1 MSRLLSASCALALV
15 IAGCT
20 SVAPPTPPAS
30 PPPAATGDVP
40 SGDVAAPAAPTQEE
54 RMDMPGDAQLELD
67 SGVRT
72 GMLKNGLAY
81 YVDRNTEPQGRAE
94 MRLVVDAGSALEEED
109 QLGFAHFL
117 EHMLFNGTERFEKNE
132 IISFLENAGM
142 RFGVGLNAYT
152 SFDETVYT
160 LTIPTDSAGLY
171 ETAFDVLEDWA
182 SAATISE
189 EEVDRERGVIME
201 EWRARQQSAQ
211 GRILEQLV
219 PAYAYGSRYADR
231 LPIGDTSVVMRG
243 SAERMRDFYET
254 YYRPERMAV
263 VVVGDVDVDATEAM
277 IREHFAGLENPATKG
292 MSGVFE
298 VPPHSETIVRSI
310 TDPEYPVASVEVNFK
325 IPSRAVQTEG
335 DFERRLAERL
345 FSGMMN
351 ARLAEVTRQEAAP
364 FLGAGVYRQGFM
376 RPLELLGISAQVSG
390 PDAVGDG
397 LTGLMREIER
407 VRRYGFTDGELDR
420 ARADVMRG
428 YERAYNERETTNS
441 RARAAELVSLYLE
454 GNAVPGAEAEYAL
467 AGRLLPAMA
476 AADVNALVDD
486 LLRTDNRLV
495 IATMTDRPD
504 SDEPTDADLRMM
516 FERAESMVASEDI
529 QPYDDGVQGGGLV
542 PEGLAPVAIASVMEL
557 PEADATEIVLG
568 NGVRIRLKQTDY
580 KTDEV
585 VFTATSPG
593 GLSRVSDD
601 EYFAASVASQIAT
614 QSGVAGMSQTD
625 LDKMLSGKT
634 VRVTPYV
641 GGTSEGFNG
650 SFEPSQAETA
660 MQLVY
665 AYFATP
671 NFDQAALSRL
681 QTQLASV
688 IPNLGSVPQFAMAQ
702 AQAEAL
708 YDNHPRQQPF
718 PTVEQVQALTTDQL
732 QTFYTD
738 RFADASDFLF
748 TFVGSFDRDEMTDL
762 ARLYLG
768 ALPTQSRDDATL
780 DVEPS
785 RPDAVTIR
793 DIYKGAAPQSTV
805 MMTFYGPMDYA
816 SDQRLAHQAMV
827 EVLGI
832 QIREDLREDRGGVYS
847 PAVRGQRDDEPRAEQ
862 EVMIQFTCDPDR
874 AVELADAVLEQVQRL
889 RNDGPSAANMVKIKE
904 QLRRSQET
912 SLRTNGFWV
921 STLDF
926 YGMRPGESLSNVS
939 GYDARVAA
947 LTAQDVQDAAQA
959 YLDMDRYARFILYPE
974 DRAPAGR

>member
-1 MSRLLSASCALALV
+1 MSRLLSAACALALV

-20 SVAPPTPPAS
+20 SVAPPTPPAP

-40 SGDVAAPAAPTQEE
+40 LGDAGAPAAPTEEE
-54 RMDMPGDAQLELD
+54 RMDMPGDARLALD
-67 SGVRT
+67 AGIRT
-72 GMLKNGLAY
+72 GVLKNGLTY

-109 QLGFAHFL
+109 QRGFAHFL

-160 LTIPTDSAGLY
+160 LAIPTDSADLY
-171 ETAFDVLEDWA
+171 NTAFDVLEDWA
-182 SAATISE
+182 SAATISS

-211 GRILEQLV
+211 GRILEQLI
-219 PAYAYGSRYADR
+219 PAYAYGSRYAER
-231 LPIGDTSVVMRG
+231 LPIGDTAVVMRG
-243 SAERMRDFYET
+243 SAQRMRDFYET
-254 YYRPERMAV
+254 YYRPDRMAV

-277 IREHFAGLENPATKG
+277 IREHFAGLQNPSTSG
-292 MSGVFE
+292 MSGDFE
-298 VPPHSETIVRSI
+298 VPTHSETIVRSI

-325 IPSRAVQTEG
+325 IPAQSVETEG

-345 FSGMMN
+345 FNGMMN
-351 ARLAEVTRQEAAP
+351 ARLSEVAREEDAP

-390 PDAVGDG
+390 AEAIGDG

-420 ARADVMRG
+420 ARADVMRA

-441 RARAAELVSLYLE
+441 GSRAAELVDLYLQ

-467 AGRLLPAMA
+467 AGRLLPAMTA
-476 AADVNALVDD
+476 SDVNALVDD

-504 SDEPTDADLRMM
+504 TEEPSDADLRAM
-516 FERAESMVASEDI
+516 FERAEAVVASEQI
-529 QPYDDGVQGGGLV
+529 QPYDDGVQDGGLV
-542 PEGLAPVAIASVMEL
+542 PDGLTPASIERVVEL
-557 PEADATEIVLG
+557 SEADATEIVLV
-568 NGVRIRLKQTDY
+568 NGVRVRLKQTDY
-580 KTDEV
+580 KSDEV

-601 EYFAASVASQIAT
+601 AYFAGSIAAQIAA
-614 QSGVAGMSQTD
+614 QSGVAGMNQTD

-634 VRVTPYV
+634 VSIAPYV
-641 GGTSEGFNG
+641 SGTSEGFNG
-650 SFEPSQAETA
+650 AFEPSQAEIA
-660 MQLVY
+660 MQLIH

-671 NFDQAALSRL
+671 NFDEAALGRYQAQ
-681 QTQLASV
+681 QTALLA
-688 IPNLGSVPQFAMAQ
+688 NLDNVPQV
-702 AQAEAL
+702 AL
-708 YDNHPRQQPF
+708 IRALSQTLGGDGPRSRPF
-718 PTVEQVQALTTDQL
+718 PTVDQVQALTTDEL
-732 QTFYTD
+732 QALYLD

-748 TFVGSFDRDEMTDL
+748 TFVGSFDRDEMTNL

-768 ALPTQSRDDATL
+768 TLPTQSRDDATL
-780 DVEPS
+780 DVEPTP
-785 RPDAVTIR
+785 PDAVTLR
-793 DIYKGAAPQSTV
+793 DVYKGAAPQSTV
-805 MMTFYGPMDYA
+805 LTVFYGPMDYA
-816 SDQRLAHQAMV
+816 ADQRLAHQAMV

-832 QIREDLREDRGGVYS
+832 QIREDLREERGGVYS
-847 PAVRGQRDDEPRAEQ
+847 PAVQGQRDDEPKPEQ
-862 EVMIQFTCDPDR
+862 QVIVQFTCDPDR
-874 AVELADAVLEQVQRL
+874 AVELADAVIEQVQRL
-889 RNDGPSAANMVKIKE
+889 RDQGPSQENMAKVKE

-921 STLDF
+921 NTLDF
-926 YGMRPGESLSNVS
+926 YGMRPGENLSNVT

-947 LTAQDVQDAAQA
+947 LTAADIQQAAQT
-959 YLDMDRYARFILYPE
+959 YLDMERYARFILYPE
-974 DRAPAGR
+974 DRAPDGQ